1 MEAIRIIN
9 LIILII
15 DLILIIYHIK
25 ELKFEIK
32 GLELENKYLRKEL
45 SNSIPIKEINRRM
58 ENSIIDMLTTPI
70 IEYSGNEIKEEDI
83 EKWSVEK

>member
-9 LIILII
+9 LIILIT
-15 DLILIIYHIK
+15 DLILILYYIK

-45 SNSIPIKEINRRM
+45 SNSIPMKEICSRM
-58 ENSIIDMLTTPI
+58 ENNIVEMLTTPFL
-70 IEYSGNEIKEEDI
+70 EIKEEDVM
-83 EKWSVEK
+83 KWSVENDTNK